1 MVQFIELNPKR
12 FSELFLIVHSFL
24 CSFNGIH
31 RLCTTYERVCSFR
44 GRADVPGYIRRNEY
58 PKKESFDTP
67 DTVYAFFLAPPTSQ
81 QPKIINTP
89 QPANTEMKRICQD
102 ASVSMT
108 PAIPIPIPP
117 SKVVPP
123 DPSIP
128 VVEAQVLHR
137 LPADVV
143 CEQGAADP
151 VPPAPPAPPSSM
163 PSNRPPPRLRRRRRL
178 QRQCR
183 RHRRRRR
190 RDRRPP
196 PLARTNRNPRGGCLM
211 PASMTTMTTTTAW
224 AGEDD
229 RR

>member
-24 CSFNGIH
+24 CSFNGIR

-81 QPKIINTP
+81 QPKIITP

-151 VPPAPPAPPSSM
+151 VPARPTGALVVDAVEQTPPPPPPPPPPTSMSSPSSSS
-163 PSNRPPPRLRRRRRL
+163 PKRATVSVR
-178 QRQCR
+178 
-183 RHRRRRR
+183 
-190 RDRRPP
+190 
-196 PLARTNRNPRGGCLM
+196 
-211 PASMTTMTTTTAW
+211 S
-224 AGEDD
+224 
-229 RR
+229 